1 MEQQE
6 HIERRAWSL
15 ISAHTYVRS
24 NYADGRWG
32 ILEQVAGSV
41 LGLPLESSAL
51 NNGQIVAEDIFAF
64 PHCDGRIAVFR
75 PLEHLLCLQKSC
87 DQLCLPSPTDD
98 VFLNALTE
106 VVKSNLDCNSFWE
119 VGRVLRVRAMV
130 IAVDCTCELAASSE
144 AVLILSVSSMALYHQ
159 NGMGTMRA
167 LVIEDIDRA
176 APRGLGSVGGPF
188 NKPAM
193 IKPELCAR
201 SAGYGT
207 VLYLDSKTHSYV
219 EQFSAGVFLGVKDI
233 EYNDANEVVSCT
245 LVFPNEGNVVP
256 SVMAHSICTLA
267 SKSFDWIIE
276 KREVPFMELK
286 TLQEIGIARDDAV
299 VIPIV
304 SLTRDDEETT
314 IPAEGEY
321 VGNIMAIIYKAISDI
336 QFGRAPDT
344 YNWLH
349 FIF

>member
-6 HIERRAWSL
+6 HIERRACSWAC
-15 ISAHTYVRS
+15 AHTHVRS
-24 NYADGRWG
+24 TYAVGRWG
-32 ILEQVAGSV
+32 TLEQVAEPMLS
-41 LGLPLESSAL
+41 LPIESSAL
-51 NNGQIVAEDIFAF
+51 NNGQIAAEDIFAF
-64 PHCDGRIAVFR
+64 PYCDGRIAAFR

-87 DQLCLPSPTDD
+87 DQLCLPPPTDD
-98 VFLNALTE
+98 LFLSALTE
-106 VVKSNLDCNSFWE
+106 VVKSSLEGDSFWE
-119 VGRVLRVRAMV
+119 VGRVLRVHAMV
-130 IAVDCTCELAASSE
+130 IAIDCTCELTASSE
-144 AVLILSVSSMALYHQ
+144 AVLILSASYMALYHQ

-167 LVIEDIDRA
+167 LVVEDVDRA
-176 APRGLGSVGGPF
+176 APRGLGSIGGPF
-188 NKPAM
+188 NRPAM
-193 IKPELCAR
+193 IRPELCAR

-219 EQFSAGVFLGVKDI
+219 EQFSAGVFVGVKDI

-245 LVFPNEGNVVP
+245 LVLPSEGNIAP

-276 KREVPFMELK
+276 KREIPFMELK
-286 TLQEIGIARDDAV
+286 TLQEVGVARDDAV

-304 SLTRDDEETT
+304 SLTRDNEETS
-314 IPAEGEY
+314 IPVEGEY

-349 FIF
+349 FIS